1 MQDVSEP
8 RFLSD
13 QAALASEIA
22 GRKKSERLIV
32 AIVGAPGSGKSTL
45 SDQLRD
51 RLIAWHGVT
60 CEVVPMDGFHYDN
73 AILDQMGLRARK
85 GSPQTFDVDGLDN
98 LLERLRVHP
107 SNDVAVPVFDREIDL
122 SRASAR
128 VIGND
133 VDVLLVEGNYLLLE
147 QKPWDELRK
156 HFDLTVKIRSERKVL
171 EQRLMQRW
179 LDLGMSEKA
188 SRTKVESNDLLNA
201 DTIETLSAA
210 ADILYG

>member
-8 RFLSD
+8 RVLSD

-22 GRKKSERLIV
+22 ARKKSERLIV

-45 SDQLRD
+45 SHQLRD
-51 RLIAWHGVT
+51 RLIAWHGAT

-128 VIGND
+128 VIGKD
-133 VDVLLVEGNYLLLE
+133 MDVLLVEGNYLLLE
-147 QKPWDELRK
+147 QKPWNGLRK

-171 EQRLMQRW
+171 KQRLMQRW

-210 ADILYG
+210 ADILFG